1 MRPLVLTVLTVGLI
15 LSRPALSEEKDAAKA
30 DQQKMQGTWQTLKA
44 QIGGM
49 DLPDDVVRNLK
60 IVVKGNTMTVVG
72 VPDIIQQYG
81 EGTFLL
87 DPSTKPKSIDFKVL
101 KGDKK
106 GDGPEG
112 IYDLNGDDLRLCF
125 QLVGKD
131 RPTEFV
137 TKEGQNRGMLVL
149 KREKQ

>member
-1 MRPLVLTVLTVGLI
+1 MRPLALTVLTVGFI
-15 LSRPALSEEKDAAKA
+15 LFTPAYGEEKDAVKA
-30 DQQKMQGTWQTLKA
+30 DREKMQGTWLTVKA
-44 QIGGM
+44 EIGGM
-49 DLPDDVVRNLK
+49 PLPDDVTSNLK
-60 IVVKGNTMTVVG
+60 IVIKGNMMTVVG
-72 VPDIIQQYG
+72 VPEIIQQYG
-81 EGTFLL
+81 EGTFVL

-106 GDGPEG
+106 DDNPEG
-112 IYDLNGDDLRLCF
+112 IYELNGDDLRLCF

-149 KREKQ
+149 KREKK

>member
-1 MRPLVLTVLTVGLI
+1 MRPLVLTVLTAGFI
-15 LSRPALSEEKDAAKA
+15 LSLPAVGEEKDAAKA
-30 DQQKMQGTWQTLKA
+30 DREKMQGTWETVKA
-44 QIGGM
+44 EIGGM
-49 DLPDDVVRNLK
+49 PLPDDVVRNLK
-60 IVVKGNTMTVVG
+60 IVIKGNMMTVVG
-72 VPDIIQQYG
+72 VPEIIQQYS
-81 EGTFLL
+81 EGTYVL

-106 GDGPEG
+106 GDDPEG
-112 IYDLNGDDLRLCF
+112 IYELNGDDLRLCF

-149 KREKQ
+149 KREKK